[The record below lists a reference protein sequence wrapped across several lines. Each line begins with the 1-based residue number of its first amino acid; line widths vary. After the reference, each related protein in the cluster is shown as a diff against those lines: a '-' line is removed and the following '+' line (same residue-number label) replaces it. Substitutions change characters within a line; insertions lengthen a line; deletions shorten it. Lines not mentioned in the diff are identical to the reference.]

1 MQLALH
7 TSMMDAIYGTQLASA
22 ATYTDALDV
31 DTSLSVIFRQVDD
44 LALAGADIGIRGST
58 ITARVRVS
66 ELAQP
71 KKGDTLAIGDNCYR
85 VDGYDRLNDLEWIL
99 ELLVVNCG

>member
-1 MQLALH
+1 MNLALH
-7 TSMMDAIYGTQLASA
+7 TSMVAAIYGTQLASA
-22 ATYTDALDV
+22 ATYSNDSGADSSV
-31 DTSLSVIFRQVDD
+31 SVIFRQSDD

-66 ELAQP
+66 EVAQP
-71 KKGDTLAIGDNCYR
+71 KKGDLLAIGDNNYR

-99 ELLVVNCG
+99 ELLAVNCG